1 MANTAQARKRIRQ
14 AEKSRAA
21 NASYRSMTR
30 TYVKNTIKAI
40 NAADKAQAEKAFLKA
55 QSALDRSV
63 KRGLVHKNKAARI
76 TSRLNSQIKAL
87 A

>member
-14 AEKSRAA
+14 NEKNRAA

-30 TYVKNTIKAI
+30 TYVKNTLKAI
-40 NAADKAQAEKAFLKA
+40 QANDKEQAQKALTRA
-55 QSALDRSV
+55 QSALARSA
-63 KRGLVHKNKAARI
+63 KRGLVHKNKAARLV
-76 TSRLNSQIKAL
+76 SRLNAKIKAI